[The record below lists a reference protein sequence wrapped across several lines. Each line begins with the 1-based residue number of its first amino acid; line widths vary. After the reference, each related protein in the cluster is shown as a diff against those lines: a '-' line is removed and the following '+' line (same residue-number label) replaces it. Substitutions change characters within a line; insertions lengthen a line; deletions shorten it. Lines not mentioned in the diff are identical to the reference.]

1 MSPSPVIGGKGFGVA
16 LHLLESDGT
25 LNTLDGIFDTR
36 VRAVRNIDKEIW
48 EAESIGYYPIEKFR
62 EVT

>member
-1 MSPSPVIGGKGFGVA
+1 MSPSPVIGGKGFGVT

-36 VRAVRNIDKEIW
+36 VHAVRNIDEEI
-48 EAESIGYYPIEKFR
+48 
-62 EVT
+62 